1 MFINKLMVIAI
12 AILTLG
18 TNIIG
23 DDKTL
28 STADFLRIAQH
39 PKGQKTWAQLRG
51 NATHERKGMQ
61 KKESPI
67 YLGIKFAPQLT
78 VAELSIGDK
87 ESYSIGQSS
96 FSSNEKVTIIP
107 AKGTPYSP
115 SILKDYGIKPDDLTM
130 SFLFWDLLKE
140 LEPDTAGGQKCRVFL
155 LRSPDKQEVA
165 KAYISSRYFFPLKVE
180 WTRINEDESYRAL
193 KVNSFKNIND
203 LWLVNEILFSGPG
216 WRTTINFSD
225 CKAGLIE
232 KGAPKDLFRFKKEN
246 AKENE

>member
-1 MFINKLMVIAI
+1 MYIKKLILAI
-12 AILTLG
+12 TILGLG
-18 TNIIG
+18 THIFG
-23 DDKTL
+23 DNKTL

-39 PKGQKTWAQLRG
+39 PKGQKSWAQLSG
-51 NATHERKGMQ
+51 TATHERKKMQ

-78 VAELSIGDK
+78 VAELSIGD
-87 ESYSIGQSS
+87 EETYSIGQSS
-96 FSSNEKVTIIP
+96 FSANEKVTIIP
-107 AKGTPYSP
+107 AKDTPYSS

-140 LEPDTAGGQKCRVFL
+140 LEPDTAAGQKCRVFL
-155 LRSPDKQEVA
+155 LRSPDKQEIA

-180 WTRINEDESYRAL
+180 WKRVNEDESYRAL

-216 WRTTINFSD
+216 WRTTIDFND
-225 CKAGLIE
+225 CKAGLIK
-232 KGAPKDLFRFKKEN
+232 KGAPKDLFRLKKIH
-246 AKENE
+246 